1 MYLLTGFFALFIFC
15 GVFNSFNAR
24 TERLNLL
31 AHLRGNPLFLVIM
44 VAIGLIQV
52 ALLYYG
58 GALFRTVPLEPSS
71 FVLVLAGAFSV
82 IPADLLRKYAQ
93 SLLRQGLAPR

>member
-1 MYLLTGFFALFIFC
+1 MK
-15 GVFNSFNAR
+15 SAR
-24 TERLNLL
+24 HQAILDLIEQHPIDRQEDLL